1 MALHLSRNQHQQLL
15 DWANDAGLEECCG
28 LVLGEGKAVSELRL
42 TQNVAD
48 NPLSHFE
55 INPAALI
62 LAEREARQ
70 GGSSLLGYFHS
81 HPNGL
86 ERPSKHDAADAL
98 PDGRVW
104 LIVANGRI
112 TAWKAHADMSGKTR
126 FEVEDVIVEG

>member
-1 MALHLSRNQHQQLL
+1 MALHLSRKQHQQLL

-55 INPAALI
+55 IDPAALI
-62 LAEREARQ
+62 LAERESRQ

-86 ERPSKHDAADAL
+86 ERPSDKDAADAL
-98 PDGRVW
+98 ADGRVW
-104 LIVANGRI
+104 LIIANGRI
-112 TAWKAHADMSGKTR
+112 TAWKANADVPDTIR
-126 FEVEDVIVEG
+126 FEAQDIIVEG